1 MGEGKGLPDFPHT
14 VAPGLGDHP
23 PDSSS
28 LELRVRWGRNEGPT
42 SQHFEPGALLGRR
55 AEGNL
60 YHCLQEAQCVGT
72 SPGDCLSLEE
82 AAEKGVSS
90 CLQMT
95 GFLSLVPEGE
105 AGALLWP
112 LPGTMALRGLRG
124 TPRRRR
130 GRKGVGTCPGAKT
143 VLRAAPPGERGL
155 FGSPRPSRANSRNC
169 RVSRASRLQVPG
181 AQARAVPLSVEGRA

>member
-60 YHCLQEAQCVGT
+60 YHCLQEAQCVGI

-112 LPGTMALRGLRG
+112 LP
-124 TPRRRR
+124 
-130 GRKGVGTCPGAKT
+130 
-143 VLRAAPPGERGL
+143 APPITTTTSTHSCL
-155 FGSPRPSRANSRNC
+155 PQP
-169 RVSRASRLQVPG
+169 
-181 AQARAVPLSVEGRA
+181 

>member
-60 YHCLQEAQCVGT
+60 YHCLQEAQCVAI

-112 LPGTMALRGLRG
+112 LPGTMALGDLRG

-155 FGSPRPSRANSRNC
+155 FGSPQPSRANSRNC

-181 AQARAVPLSVEGRA
+181 GQARAVPLSVEGRA